1 MHDEG
6 YIKDKAD
13 FVKHILTKHDG
24 EARIIIDHG
33 FEKFPDEIDF
43 HDACFWHYQFA
54 RTRDVRQWLFKR
66 STIQKNNNPLKDKEI
81 EWILESE
88 ENRTLLLRFVPWPW
102 NNPASGGKQRLEEGD
117 WQIRAGNY
125 ITLAELFKF
134 GARHVTCYHL
144 YQMYLSL
151 DFYIHRRNHSLSTSD
166 NAIRSQNAKAL
177 RHHETG
183 YWGLPSASG
192 SWRPAKRMR

>member
-1 MHDEG
+1 M
-6 YIKDKAD
+6 
-13 FVKHILTKHDG
+13 
-24 EARIIIDHG
+24 
-33 FEKFPDEIDF
+33 
-43 HDACFWHYQFA
+43 
-54 RTRDVRQWLFKR
+54 
-66 STIQKNNNPLKDKEI
+66 
-81 EWILESE
+81 
-88 ENRTLLLRFVPWPW
+88 
-102 NNPASGGKQRLEEGD
+102 EEGD

-151 DFYIHRRNHSLSTSD
+151 DFYSHRRNHSLSTSD

-192 SWRPAKRMR
+192 SWMPAKRMR

>member
-1 MHDEG
+1 M
-6 YIKDKAD
+6 
-13 FVKHILTKHDG
+13 
-24 EARIIIDHG
+24 
-33 FEKFPDEIDF
+33 
-43 HDACFWHYQFA
+43 
-54 RTRDVRQWLFKR
+54 
-66 STIQKNNNPLKDKEI
+66 
-81 EWILESE
+81 
-88 ENRTLLLRFVPWPW
+88 
-102 NNPASGGKQRLEEGD
+102 EEGD

-151 DFYIHRRNHSLSTSD
+151 DFYIHRRDHSLSTSD

-183 YWGLPSASG
+183 YWGLPSTSG
-192 SWRPAKRMR
+192 SWKPAKKMR